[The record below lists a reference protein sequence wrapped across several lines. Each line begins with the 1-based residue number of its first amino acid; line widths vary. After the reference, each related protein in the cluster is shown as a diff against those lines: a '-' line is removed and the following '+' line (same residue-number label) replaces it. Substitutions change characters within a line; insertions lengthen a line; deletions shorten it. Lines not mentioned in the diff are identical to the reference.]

1 MANNN
6 NHGGA
11 RAGAG
16 RPSVKLEEK
25 KNYILNQVMKRLTSE
40 DDEDEAKVNFL
51 MQWCEVDPKGAYK
64 FINEHVHGK
73 PKDVQENTLIGGTE
87 SPIII
92 MGKSKKKDE

>member
-1 MANNN
+1 MAKEN

-11 RAGAG
+11 REGAG
-16 RPSVKLEEK
+16 RPSVRVEEK
-25 KNYILNQVMKRLTSE
+25 KHYILSQVMQRLTNE
-40 DDEDEAKVNFL
+40 EDEDEAKVNFL

-73 PKDVQENTLIGGTE
+73 PKETNETTLLGGSE

-92 MGKSKKKDE
+92 MKPNKKDE

>member
-1 MANNN
+1 MANN

-11 RAGAG
+11 RSGAG
-16 RPSVKLEEK
+16 RPSVKSEDK
-25 KNYILNQVMKRLTSE
+25 KSRILSQVMQRLTSE
-40 DDEDEAKVNFL
+40 EDEDEAKVNFL

-73 PKDVQENTLIGGTE
+73 PKETNETTLIGGND

-92 MGKSKKKDE
+92 MKPTKKDE

>member
-1 MANNN
+1 MANN

-11 RAGAG
+11 RDGAG
-16 RPSVKLEEK
+16 RPSVKVEDK
-25 KNYILNQVMKRLTSE
+25 KNYILSQVMQRLTSE
-40 DDEDEAKVNFL
+40 EDEDEAKVNFL

-73 PKDVQENTLIGGTE
+73 PKETNETTLIGGND

-92 MGKSKKKDE
+92 MKPTKKDE

>member
-1 MANNN
+1 MGNS

-11 RAGAG
+11 RPGAG
-16 RPSVKLEEK
+16 RPSIKVEDK
-25 KNYILNQVMKRLTSE
+25 KNYVLNQVMQRLTSE
-40 DDEDEAKVNFL
+40 DEEDEAKINFL

-73 PKDVQENTLIGGTE
+73 PKETNETTLLGGNE

-92 MGKSKKKDE
+92 MKPTKKDE

>member
-1 MANNN
+1 MGNS

-11 RAGAG
+11 RPGAG
-16 RPSVKLEEK
+16 RPSIKVEDK
-25 KNYILNQVMKRLTSE
+25 KNYVLNQVMHRLTSE
-40 DDEDEAKVNFL
+40 DEEDEAKISFL

-73 PKDVQENTLIGGTE
+73 PKETNETTLLGGNE

-92 MGKSKKKDE
+92 MKPTKKDE

>member
-1 MANNN
+1 MADGRKNN
-6 NHGGA
+6 GGHPNS
-11 RAGAG
+11 G
-16 RPSVKLEEK
+16 RKSLKVEEK